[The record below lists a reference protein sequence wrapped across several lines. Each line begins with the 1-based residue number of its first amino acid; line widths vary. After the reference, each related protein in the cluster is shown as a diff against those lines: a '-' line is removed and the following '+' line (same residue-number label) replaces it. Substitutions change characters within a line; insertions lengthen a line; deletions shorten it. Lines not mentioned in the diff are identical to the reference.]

1 MQTELICMEVFK
13 IFIEIMS
20 TGLLRLR
27 ILEGIDGLVIEE
39 RIVAIAKEV
48 VMDMEDVPLPIAMT
62 IEITGITYV
71 SKCDLDTD
79 IETNILIY

>member
-1 MQTELICMEVFK
+1 MEMFK
-13 IFIEIMS
+13 IFIEIML
-20 TGLLRLR
+20 TGLLRPR

-62 IEITGITYV
+62 LEITGITYV
-71 SKCDLDTD
+71 AKCDLDTD